1 MLLALLAFLFAAIAV
16 LALAVPLWASALI
29 VGGVLLLIAALLALL
44 GLRSVQ
50 EGRSADAG
58 CRDRRGQGDRRGHQ
72 GGAHRVTSETERKRA
87 EAQAARER
95 LVGTVSELGTAV
107 NDAKQRLR
115 ERAVAAVPYVAGGV
129 GLITVL
135 KVLRRK
141 R

>member
-1 MLLALLAFLFAAIAV
+1 M
-16 LALAVPLWASALI
+16 
-29 VGGVLLLIAALLALL
+29 
-44 GLRSVQ
+44 
-50 EGRSADAG
+50 
-58 CRDRRGQGDRRGHQ
+58 
-72 GGAHRVTSETERKRA
+72 TSETERKRA

-95 LVGTVSELGTAV
+95 LVGTVGELGTAV

>member
-1 MLLALLAFLFAAIAV
+1 M
-16 LALAVPLWASALI
+16 
-29 VGGVLLLIAALLALL
+29 
-44 GLRSVQ
+44 
-50 EGRSADAG
+50 
-58 CRDRRGQGDRRGHQ
+58 
-72 GGAHRVTSETERKRA
+72 TSETERKRV

-107 NDAKQRLR
+107 QDAKQRLR

>member
-1 MLLALLAFLFAAIAV
+1 M
-16 LALAVPLWASALI
+16 
-29 VGGVLLLIAALLALL
+29 
-44 GLRSVQ
+44 
-50 EGRSADAG
+50 
-58 CRDRRGQGDRRGHQ
+58 
-72 GGAHRVTSETERKRA
+72 TSETERKRA

-95 LVGTVSELGTAV
+95 LVGTVNELGTAV
-107 NDAKQRLR
+107 QDAKQRLR

>member
-1 MLLALLAFLFAAIAV
+1 MNK
-16 LALAVPLWASALI
+16 
-29 VGGVLLLIAALLALL
+29 
-44 GLRSVQ
+44 
-50 EGRSADAG
+50 
-58 CRDRRGQGDRRGHQ
+58 
-72 GGAHRVTSETERKRA
+72 ETERKRA

-95 LVGTVSELGTAV
+95 LVGTVGELGTAV
-107 NDAKQRLR
+107 QDAKQRLR

>member
-1 MLLALLAFLFAAIAV
+1 M
-16 LALAVPLWASALI
+16 
-29 VGGVLLLIAALLALL
+29 
-44 GLRSVQ
+44 
-50 EGRSADAG
+50 
-58 CRDRRGQGDRRGHQ
+58 
-72 GGAHRVTSETERKRA
+72 TSETERKRA
-87 EAQAARER
+87 ETQAARER

-107 NDAKQRLR
+107 QDAKQRLR